1 MKRGSISLFTRKC
14 RLSGAILLMIGMIMS
29 PLSGCKGKGGD
40 GTDSL
45 VTPEAVQ
52 EGFAAA
58 NETLVKQREKEL
70 KEIVAVKVGDAD
82 VSMQTAMFLIYS
94 MEVQGNSYAAY
105 YESQFGVDYW
115 GMEYDELGRT
125 TREVFKEETIDALIQ
140 YAVLYDCAVKDGMFL
155 TEEEVA
161 ENNAFV
167 ANLTGLLSAEETER
181 AGFTEENLRETC
193 GWMMLGEKYYKKM
206 TENLGITKE
215 DIEKSIK
222 IKDYKEY
229 ETEYVYLPTTY
240 YDEEYNICDESEAV
254 VKERKERI
262 QKYYE
267 QVVAG
272 ATFEDLAFGDEELVH
287 KTRTFLEK
295 GDEAEALYKSV
306 AMNLEVGEVSAPV
319 QTEYGVYLIRMVDD
333 ACTKTYDATVA
344 AEYEVRKNEAF
355 QIAYEVLLDTYD
367 VSVNE
372 AAWKEIIL
380 GATVSFP
387 E

>member
-1 MKRGSISLFTRKC
+1 MMCLSIS
-14 RLSGAILLMIGMIMS
+14 S
-29 PLSGCKGKGGD
+29 LSGCKGKGGAD
-40 GTDSL
+40 AP
-45 VTPEAVQ
+45 VTPEAVP

-58 NETLVKQREKEL
+58 NEALVKQREKDL

-105 YESQFGVDYW
+105 YESQSGVDYW
-115 GMEYDELGRT
+115 EMEYDELGRT

-155 TEEEVA
+155 TEDEMA
-161 ENNAFV
+161 EMNAFV
-167 ANLTGLLSAEETER
+167 ANIIGVLSAEETER
-181 AGFTEENLRETC
+181 AGFTKVNLRETC
-193 GWMMLGEKYYKKM
+193 AWMMLGEKYYKKM
-206 TENLGITKE
+206 TENLGITKK
-215 DIEKSIK
+215 DIERSIK
-222 IKDYKEY
+222 IKDFKEY

-240 YDEEYNICDESEAV
+240 YDEEYNICEESEDI
-254 VKERKERI
+254 VKERKDRM
-262 QKYYE
+262 QTYYE
-267 QVVAG
+267 QVTEG

-295 GDEAEALYKSV
+295 GDEAEERYKSV
-306 AMNLEVGEVSAPV
+306 AMELEVGEVSAPV
-319 QTEYGVYLIRMVDD
+319 QTEYGVYLIRMIDD
-333 ACTKTYDATVA
+333 ECTKTYDATVQ
-344 AEYEVRKNEAF
+344 AEYEIKKNEAF
-355 QIAYEVLLDTYD
+355 QIAYEILLETYD

-372 AAWKEIIL
+372 AAWEDIVL